1 MNNISIDDGNNSHL
15 KVLDTQKCNNH
26 LKVFLKYNSLN
37 VKKDNLEDISSND
50 SKLEAKFNLLD
61 IPQKNRMSKSTLSK
75 NLISKKI
82 KKVTL
87 DNPFISIVN
96 IESYKDFNLKM
107 TYNEYES
114 ISDINQTSRSCP
126 CIKPICSIF

>member
-1 MNNISIDDGNNSHL
+1 MNNISIDDGNNS
-15 KVLDTQKCNNH
+15 H

-114 ISDINQTSRSCP
+114 VSDINQTSRSCP